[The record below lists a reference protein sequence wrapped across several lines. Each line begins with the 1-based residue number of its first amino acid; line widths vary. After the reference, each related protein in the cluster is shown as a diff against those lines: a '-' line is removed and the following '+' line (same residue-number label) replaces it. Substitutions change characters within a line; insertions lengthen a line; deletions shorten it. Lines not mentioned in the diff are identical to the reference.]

1 MTLAQILR
9 EKGSAVISISPA
21 QTVKEAA
28 DRLVAHNIGALLVL
42 EGAEPRGIITERDI
56 LRLCSSDPAALG
68 VRTVG
73 EVMTTQLKIARPTD
87 SVDDAL
93 ALMTAAHIRHLPI
106 VGDEGVAGMVSIGD
120 LVKSQLEEREVTITH
135 LTDYITGSRM

>member
-9 EKGSAVISISPA
+9 EKGSTVISISPA

-42 EGAEPRGIITERDI
+42 EGATPAGIITERDI
-56 LRLCSSDPAALG
+56 LRLCSSDPAALAARR
-68 VRTVG
+68 VE
-73 EVMTTQLKIARPTD
+73 EVMTTQLKIGRPED
-87 SVDDAL
+87 SVDNAL
-93 ALMTAAHIRHLPI
+93 ALMTGARIRHLPI

-120 LVKSQLEEREVTITH
+120 LVKSQLEEREVTINH
-135 LTDYITGSRM
+135 LTDYITGSRI